1 MRGFPVLVLLLAV
14 AFAPARGQE
23 IVPTLDSIGPGC
35 CTIRV
40 RGTEGSA
47 EGKFQGKPAPGRIT
61 LTPCKG
67 SLCPAVVGTQGSI
80 EVPPGARVEM
90 YAGRAAGKGATWGA
104 LIGATAVT
112 AIWLGDQDLDMSVGE
127 KIAAGIPVGAL
138 AGGAVG
144 ALIGALFPRWKAV
157 RP

>member
-1 MRGFPVLVLLLAV
+1 MRCFPILLLLVSV
-14 AFAPARGQE
+14 APGEARGQE
-23 IVPTLDSIGPGC
+23 IIPTLDSIGPGC

-67 SLCPAVVGTQGSI
+67 NLCPPVGGTQGSLA
-80 EVPPGARVEM
+80 VPPGAQVEM
-90 YAGRAAGKGATWGA
+90 YAGRAVGKGLVWGA
-104 LIGATAVT
+104 LIGAVTLT
-112 AIWLGDQDLDMSVGE
+112 AIWLGDQDLDQSVGG
-127 KIAAGIPVGAL
+127 KIAAGIPLGGII
-138 AGGAVG
+138 GGAAG
-144 ALIGALFPRWKAV
+144 ALIGALFPRWTPV